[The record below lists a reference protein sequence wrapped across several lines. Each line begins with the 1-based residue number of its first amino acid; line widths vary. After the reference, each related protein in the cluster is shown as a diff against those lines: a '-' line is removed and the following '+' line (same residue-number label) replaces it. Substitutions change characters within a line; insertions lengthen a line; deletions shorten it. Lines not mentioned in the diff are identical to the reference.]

1 MKYKENKILE
11 TNKTPEGILRLLLN
25 DPKNKNALS
34 NKMMIQLKEHFFKS
48 IN

>member
-11 TNKTPEGILRLLLN
+11 TNKTPEGIFRLLLN

-34 NKMMIQLKEHFFKS
+34 DKMMMQLKEHLIKS